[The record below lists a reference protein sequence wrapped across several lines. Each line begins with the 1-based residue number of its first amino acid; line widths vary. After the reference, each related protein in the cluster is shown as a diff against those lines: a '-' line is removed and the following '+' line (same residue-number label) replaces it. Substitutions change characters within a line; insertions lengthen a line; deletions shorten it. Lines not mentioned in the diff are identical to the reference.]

1 MATQAH
7 NESRVLPPGSMPDAA
22 NTGECQ
28 RKVENAGENS
38 TFTFALQR
46 DFHLHCTR
54 TSPRN
59 PSLLTLRPERA
70 RICQDGGSS
79 PGSSRCLGK
88 ACAHSVPPQSCANS
102 VSLGVVLGLQAGGLP
117 GHQPSRNTNKAS
129 PSMLCAQGG
138 ETPRTLEQDTWL
150 QLGCEARPPAF
161 LGQDSP
167 NGACPELPGGL
178 LT

>member
-1 MATQAH
+1 MP
-7 NESRVLPPGSMPDAA
+7 EKSR
-22 NTGECQ
+22 ECR
-28 RKVENAGENS
+28 RK
-38 TFTFALQR
+38 Q
-46 DFHLHCTR
+46 HLHFCSAEGLSSSLHKDQPQEPFFADTQTR
-54 TSPRN
+54 KGQNLPG
-59 PSLLTLRPERA
+59 
-70 RICQDGGSS
+70 GGSS
-79 PGSSRCLGK
+79 PGSSGCLGK

-150 QLGCEARPPAF
+150 QLGCEAWPPAF